1 MWRLDTVSDMP
12 KLTIES
18 LISDF
23 RAQFPW
29 EFVSPK
35 NLSFSNPSYDTKWHS
50 VVCDIKFNWKTLY
63 YVSTAP
69 KKFMT
74 EAQLDAYIEKVS
86 PSHQVGKIEDQVSA
100 ILW

>member
-1 MWRLDTVSDMP
+1 MWRLDTVSDIP
-12 KLTIES
+12 KLTIET

-23 RAQFPW
+23 RIQFPW

-35 NLSFSNPSYDTKWHS
+35 NLSFSNPSYDTKGHS

-69 KKFMT
+69 KRFMT
-74 EAQLDAYIEKVS
+74 ESELDAYIEKVS
-86 PSHQVGKIEDQVSA
+86 PSTHVDATEKKVST
-100 ILW
+100 ILG